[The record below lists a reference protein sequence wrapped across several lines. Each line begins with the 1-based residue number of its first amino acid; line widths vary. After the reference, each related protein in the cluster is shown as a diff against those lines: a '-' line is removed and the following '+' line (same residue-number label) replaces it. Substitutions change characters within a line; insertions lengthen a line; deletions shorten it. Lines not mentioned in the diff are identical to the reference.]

1 MKVLMM
7 WLIYVFGVPSDCF
20 YTIFSIF
27 LGNSVLKKKSNGI
40 LSIHEIVIAKRL
52 FPNH

>member
-27 LGNSVLKKKSNGI
+27 SENSVLKKNV

-52 FPNH
+52 FSNH